1 MKKPLLLIAVL
12 ALTACAKTIE
22 IEGGSSDSSKEIT
35 LSIVANPTKAIA
47 EGTRVPEDNVIGL
60 FPNFK
65 SDVTGQDF
73 RDYNKIRTFGY
84 DYLRDCWRG
93 LGDYEQEYPFTKSI
107 MDDIRKASYS
117 FSPIYWP
124 NGERVYLDY
133 TAYSTSNIV
142 DLAFQLIARYSL
154 TSMTNDKIRDV
165 VDEVLAVVPYAY
177 NDNRM
182 HVYYKN
188 NVVNYLSE
196 AMLASFEGPVLSPV
210 VVGLVT
216 AMCIVADVQTGFEP
230 QSGEPIITLDDVDS
244 VVKVVMDL
252 LAEEDGGSAKQ
263 SELKPG
269 KKTETGTPVRESVLE
284 TYERFKENIPEEL
297 QPVWNKVQGVVE
309 FIKDYA
315 IAAAILSE
323 TYTEY
328 ERAEALAEFEMSE
341 ERFQEVVNKAYEL
354 FITRLPE
361 VSKFIQDDLLL
372 SHDTNVRNTGKG
384 SIKATF
390 NHSKAWVKVIVNNM
404 TDKDIFVGAVAFDN
418 VKTGGTLV
426 IDNSKSEFETYWDF
440 DMSRPILP
448 EKEEEGERLA
458 GLEFESYSSMTLEGE
473 SGSLAPIHNPT
484 LMQAYAEKAEM
495 QKKEKKEPSQDMVEN
510 IGLIPD
516 AFYVPA
522 HCYGPALSMNMV
534 SAGIVPHVDPAP
546 VQPTYPDIPY
556 TPLLGDNEE
565 EVEVDTAAVVPVG
578 PGDDPIV
585 ADQPHFWLEL
595 TCLNGENPLSEE
607 NVNKL
612 ARKVGG
618 AMFPSQEPGKIALL
632 YYLLPKEKQELGVSP
647 NDDGTVPVRREVS
660 SMVTYLKGNM
670 TEEDRQTVTLNLP
683 RVKWEMGNVYIYVI
697 NISDNEITIEPKL
710 TADWESQTVTEDG
723 GTSASVPGGTEA
735 LEHSDFLQKLLK

>member
-84 DYLRDCWRG
+84 DDYSLCWRG

-154 TSMTNDKIRDV
+154 TSITSDKIGDV
-165 VDEVLAVVPYAY
+165 LDKVLVVAPYVY

-230 QSGEPIITLDDVDS
+230 ESGEPIITLDDVDS

-269 KKTETGTPVRESVLE
+269 KKTETGTSVRESILE

-297 QPVWNKVQGVVE
+297 QPVWGKVEGVVE

-484 LMQAYAEKAEM
+484 LMQAYAEKAEI
-495 QKKEKKEPSQDMVEN
+495 QEKEKKEPSQDMVEN

-534 SAGIVPHVDPAP
+534 SAGIVPHVGPAPAP
-546 VQPTYPDIPY
+546 VQPDIPIIA
-556 TPLLGDNEE
+556 LLGDNEE
-565 EVEVDTAAVVPVG
+565 EVATDTAAVDVPD
-578 PGDDPIV
+578 PGDDPI
-585 ADQPHFWLEL
+585 AQPYFWLEL

-607 NVNKL
+607 NVNQL

-632 YYLLPKEKQELGVSP
+632 YYLLPKEKQELGVIP
-647 NDDGTVPVRREVS
+647 NDDGTVPVCREVS
-660 SMVTYLKGNM
+660 SMVTYLKSNM

-683 RVKWEMGNVYIYVI
+683 RVKWEMGNVYIYVV

-710 TADWESQTVTEDG
+710 TDWESQTVTEDG
-723 GTSASVPGGTEA
+723 GTSASVPGGTEE
-735 LEHSDFLQKLLK
+735 LEHSDLLQKLLK

>member
-47 EGTRVPEDNVIGL
+47 EGTSVPEDNVIGL

-65 SDVTGQDF
+65 SDIDGEDF
-73 RDYNKIRTFGY
+73 SNYNKIKTFGY

-107 MDDIRKASYS
+107 MEDIRRASYT
-117 FSPIYWP
+117 FSPVYWP
-124 NGERVYLDY
+124 NGDRVYMDY

-142 DLAFQLIARYSL
+142 ELAFQLIARYST
-154 TSMTNDKIRDV
+154 TSMTSDRIRDV
-165 VDEVLAVVPYAY
+165 VDKVLAVVPYAY

-182 HVYYKN
+182 HVYYN
-188 NVVNYLSE
+188 NNIVNYLS
-196 AMLASFEGPVLSPV
+196 AALLASFEGPVLNPV

-216 AMCIVADVQTGFEP
+216 ALCIVADIPTGFETVE
-230 QSGEPIITLDDVDS
+230 GEPIITLDDVDS
-244 VVKVVMDL
+244 VVEVVMDL

-269 KKTETGTPVRESVLE
+269 KKTITGTPVRESVLE

-297 QPVWNKVQGVVE
+297 KPVWSKVQGVMD

-341 ERFQEVVNKAYEL
+341 ERFQEVVNRAYEL
-354 FITRLPE
+354 FITRLPQ

-384 SIKATF
+384 SIKASF
-390 NHSKAWVKVIVNNM
+390 NHSKAWVKVVVNNM
-404 TDKDIFVGAVAFDN
+404 TDKDIFIGAVAFDN

-440 DMSRPILP
+440 TLPRPILP
-448 EKEEEGERLA
+448 EEEEEGERLT
-458 GLEFESYSSMTLEGE
+458 GLEFERYSSMTLEEE
-473 SGSLAPIHNPT
+473 SGSLTPVHNPT
-484 LMQAYAEKAEM
+484 LTQVKTKT
-495 QKKEKKEPSQDMVEN
+495 KKEKVIEKEEKGLNIDTEIFEN
-510 IGLIPD
+510 VGLIPD

-534 SAGIVPHVDPAP
+534 SAPD
-546 VQPTYPDIPY
+546 QPDTSSVIA
-556 TPLLGDNEE
+556 LFGDYEE
-565 EVEVDTAAVVPVG
+565 EVAEDSTAVDDPSPVG
-578 PGDDPIV
+578 PGDDPV
-585 ADQPHFWLEL
+585 EPHFWLNL
-595 TCLNGENPLSEE
+595 TCRNGNNSINESGISE
-607 NVNKL
+607 L
-612 ARKVGG
+612 ARNVGG
-618 AMFPSQEPGKIALL
+618 AMFPSQEPGKIQIL
-632 YYLLPKEKQELGVSP
+632 YYLLPRDEKLPVGGITAP
-647 NDDGTVPVRREVS
+647 LDDSSDEINVRREVS
-660 SMVTYLKGNM
+660 SVVTYLKSNM

-683 RVKWEMGNVYIYVI
+683 RVKWEMGKVYIYVI
-697 NISDNEITIEPKL
+697 NISDSEITINPQL
-710 TADWESQTVTEDG
+710 TDWASQIVTDEYG
-723 GTSASVPGGTEA
+723 SHASVPGGTE
-735 LEHSDFLQKLLK
+735 SMGIDNSLQGHLK